1 MVLPRLGLK
10 DYGFLPRNFLASFAG
25 RGGHV
30 CKYAVGIFRKDF
42 SILMKGKCNWLLILS
57 AFSVDVMPRGA
68 ATILQ
73 LQGNK
78 PGDKENTLKIVEP
91 KRKSLWHH

>member
-30 CKYAVGIFRKDF
+30 CKYAVGIFRKGF

-57 AFSVDVMPRGA
+57 AFRCLEVQQPFCNHK
-68 ATILQ
+68 AT
-73 LQGNK
+73 
-78 PGDKENTLKIVEP
+78 
-91 KRKSLWHH
+91 SLGIKKTH